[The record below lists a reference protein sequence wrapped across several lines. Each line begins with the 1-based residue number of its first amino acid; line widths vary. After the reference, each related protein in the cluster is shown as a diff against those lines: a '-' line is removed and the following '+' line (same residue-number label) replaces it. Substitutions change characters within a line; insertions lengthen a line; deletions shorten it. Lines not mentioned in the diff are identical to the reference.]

1 MISEVTGVLN
11 VAFQGTVIAAHV
23 KAPRIWTAHHSR
35 DPILRPN
42 QIGMA
47 GPVEASKRIFR
58 VYVNGEKMTDRT
70 VTVVLGRWVVTWQ
83 RRPVSAH
90 CRTGRMGMA
99 VKTVMTRYLEPGV
112 QHPSLAWLR

>member
-23 KAPRIWTAHHSR
+23 KGPRTWAAHHSR
-35 DPILRPN
+35 DSILRPS
-42 QIGMA
+42 QIGMP
-47 GPVEASKRIFR
+47 GPVKASKRISR
-58 VYVNGEKMTDRT
+58 GYVIGGKRTDQT
-70 VTVVLGRWVVTWQ
+70 VTVVLGRRVVTWQ

-90 CRTGRMGMA
+90 CRTRRMGMA
-99 VKTVMTRYLEPGV
+99 VKTVMSRYLEPDV

>member
-1 MISEVTGVLN
+1 MISEVMGVLN

-23 KAPRIWTAHHSR
+23 KAPRTWTAHHPR
-35 DPILRPN
+35 DSILRPS
-42 QIGMA
+42 QIGTA
-47 GPVEASKRIFR
+47 GPAEASKMVFR
-58 VYVNGEKMTDRT
+58 GYVIGGKMTDRT

-99 VKTVMTRYLEPGV
+99 VKTVMTRYLEPDV